1 MKALV
6 IDDSRLAR
14 AGLIGM
20 LGRFPAI
27 EVVGEADHPDTALPL
42 IGALRPDVLF
52 LDIQMA
58 GADAF
63 DLLSRLEDCPRIVFT
78 TAYSEYAVRSFD
90 YEPVDYLLKPIS
102 QERLAQAVGR
112 LVRQC
117 AVEQKS
123 EHEDEAAALAKL
135 PLDERSKIFIKDG
148 ERCHLVS
155 LASIRCIESCKN
167 YVQVYFGDTHAYVKK
182 PLAEVARR
190 LPRHLFFRASRQHI
204 VNLNFI
210 ASVEEAASGGY
221 LVVLDN
227 GKKLEISRRSAA
239 QLKETMS
246 L

>member
-20 LGRFPAI
+20 LARFPAI

-42 IGALRPDVLF
+42 IESLCPEVLF

-58 GADAF
+58 GANAF
-63 DLLSRLEDCPRIVFT
+63 DLLSRLDECPRIVFT

-90 YEPVDYLLKPIS
+90 YDTVDYLLKPIS
-102 QERLAQAVGR
+102 AERLEQAVERLMRRPAGR
-112 LVRQC
+112 M
-117 AVEQKS
+117 E
-123 EHEDEAAALAKL
+123 EEAAEARPA
-135 PLDERSKIFIKDG
+135 PARPSLDERSKIFIKDG
-148 ERCHLVS
+148 ARCHLVS
-155 LASIRCIESCKN
+155 LAAIRCIESCKN
-167 YVQVYFGDTHAYVKK
+167 YVQVYFDDTHAYVKK
-182 PLAEVARR
+182 PLAEVAER
-190 LPRHLFFRASRQHI
+190 LPGHLFFRASRQHI
-204 VNLNFI
+204 VNLNCI
-210 ASVEEAASGGY
+210 GSIEEAASGGY

-239 QLKETMS
+239 ALKETMS

>member
-14 AGLIGM
+14 AGLMGM
-20 LGRFPAI
+20 LAGFPAI

-42 IGALRPDVLF
+42 IAALRPDVLF

-63 DLLSRLEDCPRIVFT
+63 DLLARLEDCPRIVFT
-78 TAYSEYAVRSFD
+78 TAYSEYAIRSFD
-90 YEPVDYLLKPIS
+90 YDTVDYLLKPIS
-102 QERLAQAVGR
+102 EERLAQAVGR
-112 LVRQC
+112 LMQQP
-117 AVEQKS
+117 AE
-123 EHEDEAAALAKL
+123 ALAVSR
-135 PLDERSKIFIKDG
+135 PQLDERSKIFIKDG
-148 ERCHLVS
+148 VRCHLIG

-167 YVQVYFGDTHAYVKK
+167 YVQIYFDDSHAYVKK
-182 PLAEVARR
+182 SLSEVAER

-210 ASVEEAASGGY
+210 ASIKEAASGGY

-239 QLKETMS
+239 DLKDSMS

>member
-14 AGLIGM
+14 AGLVGM
-20 LGRFPAI
+20 LARFPAI
-27 EVVGEADHPDTALPL
+27 DVVGEADHPDTALPL
-42 IGALRPDVLF
+42 IEALRPDVLF

-63 DLLSRLEDCPRIVFT
+63 DLLSRLDDCPRIVFT

-102 QERLAQAVGR
+102 EERLAQAVGR
-112 LVRQC
+112 LVRPS
-117 AVEQKS
+117 AVRK
-123 EHEDEAAALAKL
+123 EAYAATLGKTL
-135 PLDERSKIFIKDG
+135 LDERSKIFIKDG
-148 ERCHLVS
+148 ARCHLVS

-167 YVQVYFGDTHAYVKK
+167 YVQVYFHDTHAYIKK
-182 PLAEVARR
+182 PLAEVAER
-190 LPRHLFFRASRQHI
+190 LPGRLFFRASRQHI

-210 ASVEEAASGGY
+210 EILEEAASGGY

-227 GKKLEISRRSAA
+227 GKKLEISRRSWAK
-239 QLKETMS
+239 LKETMS

>member
-14 AGLIGM
+14 LGLIGM
-20 LGRFPAI
+20 LARFPAI
-27 EVVGEADHPDTALPL
+27 QVVGEADHPDTALPL
-42 IGALRPDVLF
+42 IETLRPDVLF

-63 DLLSRLEDCPRIVFT
+63 DLLARLDDCPRIVFT

-90 YEPVDYLLKPIS
+90 YETVDYLLKPIS
-102 QERLAQAVGR
+102 EDRLAQAVGR
-112 LVRQC
+112 LLRQPAAGQEAGAAHDG
-117 AVEQKS
+117 AV
-123 EHEDEAAALAKL
+123 LAR
-135 PLDERSKIFIKDG
+135 PALDERSKIFIKDG
-148 ERCHLVS
+148 ARCHLVS

-167 YVQVYFGDTHAYVKK
+167 YVQVYFDDTHAYVKK
-182 PLAEVARR
+182 PLAEVAER
-190 LPRHLFFRASRQHI
+190 LPGHLFFRASRQHI
-204 VNLNFI
+204 VNLNFVG
-210 ASVEEAASGGY
+210 SLEEAASGGY

-239 QLKETMS
+239 LLKETMS